1 MAKKEMYFDAKDWEE
16 ETNIMEAQFIEARRK
31 ATSWEREAAKLK
43 RELSKERKENMALM
57 KSEQR
62 LNIRFLRLD
71 ERYAVQSKR
80 SVELERIPVKQQ
92 REVERLKECVFQ
104 EKRERVRLQQEV
116 ES

>member
-1 MAKKEMYFDAKDWEE
+1 MAKKEMFFDAKDWVE

-31 ATSWEREAAKLK
+31 ATSWEREAARLK
-43 RELSKERKENMALM
+43 RELSKERKGNMALM

-80 SVELERIPVKQQ
+80 SVELERIRVEHQ
-92 REVERLKECVFQ
+92 REVERLKECVSK
-104 EKRERVRLQQEV
+104 ETRKG
-116 ES
+116 